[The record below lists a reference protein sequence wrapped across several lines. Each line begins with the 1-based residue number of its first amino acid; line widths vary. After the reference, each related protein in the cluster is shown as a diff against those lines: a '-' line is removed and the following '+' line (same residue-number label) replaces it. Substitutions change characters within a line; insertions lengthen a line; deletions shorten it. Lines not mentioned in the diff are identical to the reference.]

1 MEEPSGIVVG
11 PLADT
16 CGQGTV
22 VISDQVVP
30 AGGEGGGEG
39 EEVIEQQLYCD

>member
-30 AGGEGGGEG
+30 AFGGG